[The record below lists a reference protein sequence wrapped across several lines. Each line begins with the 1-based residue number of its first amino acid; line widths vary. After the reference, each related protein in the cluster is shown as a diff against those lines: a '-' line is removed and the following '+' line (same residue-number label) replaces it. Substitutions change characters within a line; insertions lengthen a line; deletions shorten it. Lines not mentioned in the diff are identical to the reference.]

1 MRSLLSDNVAQE
13 LGDLYAGAFD
23 RFVFDYRVRH
33 FLTDMIQG
41 RSQELVQGGFI
52 FFQVGEGV
60 SPCCDL
66 ETKNLLIQRG
76 LSLHSPPPCVRL

>member
-23 RFVFDYRVRH
+23 RFVIDYRVRR

-41 RSQELVQGGFI
+41 PTQEFVQGGFI
-52 FFQVGEGV
+52 SFKWGSDSAQAVTLKLKIVCE
-60 SPCCDL
+60 
-66 ETKNLLIQRG
+66 
-76 LSLHSPPPCVRL
+76 RLCFNF